1 MEVLAGPIK
10 NTGRI
15 KENTDSRN
23 AKPSFHFIYIGEPR
37 QKNLHSLVLF
47 SLNSGNSATI
57 MYWVFMGL
65 AVGFP

>member
-15 KENTDSRN
+15 KGNADSRN
-23 AKPSFHFIYIGEPR
+23 AKPCFHFIYIGEPR
-37 QKNLHSLVLF
+37 QKNLCSVVLF
-47 SLNSGNSATI
+47 SVNSGNSATI
-57 MYWVFMGL
+57 MYRVFMGL